1 LEEEEL
7 AKSPIMIF
15 ANKYDLEDK
24 MNPDEISEILKLG
37 DIKERDWAIFK
48 TSAITGEGL
57 QEAFDWLVKTIKQKN
72 N

>member
-1 LEEEEL
+1 
-7 AKSPIMIF
+7 MIF